1 MQSNTEAGFDIEAD
15 RERNVLY
22 IDLSGRLDADAIR
35 EAADET
41 VSAAETLRS
50 GFDIVTD
57 LRGFSP
63 PSPDAAEPIGEAQQR
78 VAELGVDRVVRVSDE
93 NTSSVVELAFERRSK
108 EAGYSGETAESVEA
122 AERQLGVAART
133 STFR

>member
-122 AERQLGVAART
+122 AERRLGVAART
-133 STFR
+133 ATFR